1 MATYYD
7 LIVSGKGD
15 SRTISGGD
23 LAYRTTVTNSARLIV
38 NSGGY
43 VESTVVRGNSTYISN
58 GGVAVS
64 TVLSGGTMTLLE
76 GGVAS
81 CVDVRSNARL
91 NVRSGCVA
99 TGVVVSS
106 GGNVYAVVYG
116 NDGVTRIEGTNE
128 LGSFSLS
135 NGVASNFVINAGL
148 VYTVSSGGTAVGT
161 VIRKNGSMTIA
172 SGGTA
177 TGIIQERD
185 AKIFARVYG
194 GDSQTCVAGSNEC
207 GEFLLSGG
215 VASGFVLNENVAQYV
230 YSGGTA
236 LHTVISSSWG
246 HQSVS
251 SGGTVS
257 ATSVCNGGSMTIYDS
272 GVASDAW
279 VYSGGSM
286 MVEGGEVNGATVFGE
301 LLVTT
306 GTYGEGESGGTAT
319 LKNITIM
326 SGGKM
331 DVSAKA
337 DFGDTVT
344 LNGTITLADSMT
356 ILDDASLVFDVTGRN
371 SSSGAILNDWTKVV
385 AAAGAT
391 YSVSVS
397 VGESP
402 VCGFYK
408 LADKVETFD
417 KTITVNS
424 GTTQLGTLNV
434 GEQFEDGLRYSLSID
449 GASALLLTIADT
461 VAPVLDGDPEAA
473 VLGYSATITWNPAI
487 DTSGIKNYILSV
499 DGNDFEVE
507 ETSYT
512 LSDLKIRSYD
522 YQLKA
527 VDIFGNES
535 GWSAPQSFDIVDI
548 TPQNVVLNSSGATWD
563 ASPNVT
569 GYVAELSV
577 DGFAN
582 MIKFAVSQPGIDF
595 YNPAVG
601 DYGFKVRADIDTV
614 FSDVTKTTV
623 DTAAT
628 GAVKFVSDNDGI
640 ADAFFAQSDEV
651 WLSGYYARNTVTGE
665 QVSLQGKNRIAN
677 VFRGSDDASVLFLS
691 DSGDGDALELDDI
704 FTALPDD
711 ESEPIAR
718 FSQIG
723 EVRAGAGDDVVD
735 LTSTKFSADG
745 MTLRGGDGDD
755 VIWSG
760 DGENLIFGD
769 AGNDRMNGGAGNDV
783 LCGGIGDD
791 RMTGGG
797 GDDIFTFAGNWGKDT
812 VKQTA
817 DGGVTLWFGD
827 LTAED
832 VTVSYLAGNTV
843 ITHGADT
850 VTVVGRNAEEVD
862 LRFGAA
868 GYEEQFAELAAQG
881 AFADYSSA
889 KIFEDKDSK
898 AVIVSLT

>member
-1 MATYYD
+1 MATYDD
-7 LIVSGKGD
+7 LIVSGKGI
-15 SRTISGGD
+15 SRTISSGD
-23 LAYRTTVTNSARLIV
+23 LAYNTTVTNYARLIV

-43 VESTVVRGNSTYISN
+43 VENTVVRGTSTCISN
-58 GGVAVS
+58 GGSAVS

-76 GGVAS
+76 GGVANS
-81 CVDVRSNARL
+81 VHVLRNARL
-91 NVRSGCVA
+91 NVRSGCTA
-99 TGVVVSS
+99 TGVAVSS

-135 NGVASNFVINAGL
+135 GGVASNFVINSGL
-148 VYTVSSGGTAVGT
+148 VQTVASGGTAVGT
-161 VIRKNGSMTIA
+161 VIRQNGSMTVA

-177 TGIIQERD
+177 TGIIQD
-185 AKIFARVYG
+185 QGGKLFVRVYG
-194 GDSQTCVAGSNEC
+194 GDTQTYVAGSNEC
-207 GEFLLSGG
+207 GKFLLSGG
-215 VASGFVLNENVAQYV
+215 VASGFVLNENIEQHV

-246 HQSVS
+246 HQHVS

-257 ATSVCNGGSMTIYDS
+257 ATSVFNGSMTIYDG
-272 GVASDAW
+272 GVARDTM
-279 VYSGGSM
+279 VHSGGSM
-286 MVEGGEVNGATVFGE
+286 MPIGGEINGATVYGK

-319 LKNITIM
+319 LQNITIM
-326 SGGKM
+326 SGGSM

-337 DFGDTVT
+337 DFGGTVT

-356 ILDDASLVFDVTGRN
+356 ILDGASLVFDVTGRS

-408 LADKVETFD
+408 LADKAATFD

-424 GTTQLGTLNV
+424 GATLLGTLNV

-449 GASALLLTIADT
+449 SASALLLTIADT

-487 DTSGIKNYILSV
+487 DTSGIKNYILRV
-499 DGNDFEVE
+499 DGGEVTVTG
-507 ETSYT
+507 TSYT
-512 LSDLKIRSYD
+512 LTDLACGNYS
-522 YQLKA
+522 YQLQA
-527 VDIFGNES
+527 VDIYDNKS
-535 GWSAPQSFDIVDI
+535 DWSAMQEFTIVNI

-595 YNPAVG
+595 YNQANG
-601 DYGFKVRADIDTV
+601 DYGFKVRADLDTV
-614 FSDVTKTTV
+614 YSDVAETTV
-623 DTAAT
+623 ETAET
-628 GAVKFVSDNDGI
+628 GAVEFVSDNDGI

-651 WLSGYYARNTVTGE
+651 WRSGYYARNTVTGE

-691 DSGDGDALELDDI
+691 DSGNGDALELDDI
-704 FTALPDD
+704 FTALPDGV
-711 ESEPIAR
+711 SEPIAR

-769 AGNDRMNGGAGNDV
+769 AGNDWMNGGTGDDV

-791 RMTGGG
+791 RMNGGG
-797 GDDIFTFAGNWGKDT
+797 GGDIFTFAGNWGKDT

-817 DGGVTLWFGD
+817 DGGVMLWFGD

-850 VTVVGRNAEEVD
+850 VTVVGRNAEEID